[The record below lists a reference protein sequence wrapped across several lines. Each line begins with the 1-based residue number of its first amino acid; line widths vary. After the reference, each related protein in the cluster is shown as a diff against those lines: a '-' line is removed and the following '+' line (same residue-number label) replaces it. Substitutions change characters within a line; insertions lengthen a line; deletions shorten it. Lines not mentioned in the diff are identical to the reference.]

1 MLGFK
6 KIKNQDCR
14 TIQFFGKELFTYKTL
29 NNASSD
35 FFDKIRQ
42 MMATSIIISPRAHTN
57 GKVWEY

>member
-6 KIKNQDCR
+6 KINNQDCR

-35 FFDKIRQ
+35 FFR
-42 MMATSIIISPRAHTN
+42 
-57 GKVWEY
+57 